1 LQPRKIEDFN
11 ARLEDALA
19 RLGEVA
25 DLSDTDLQEVRAE
38 IRHLEERLHFWREV
52 TSTFFKRFSA
62 FLYIFKPI
70 SFIVQISYDTVRVG
84 TGYIAVHEV
93 ANARADL
100 NTSDVDHIKNFI
112 PL

>member
-1 LQPRKIEDFN
+1 LQPRKIEDYN

-52 TSTFFKRFSA
+52 TSKFLKVFAIFYSYLGLLPLSFKYHT
-62 FLYIFKPI
+62 LYG
-70 SFIVQISYDTVRVG
+70 TVTAYSG
-84 TGYIAVHEV
+84 T
-93 ANARADL
+93 
-100 NTSDVDHIKNFI
+100 
-112 PL
+112 

>member
-1 LQPRKIEDFN
+1 LSGNGLKLNISTWIFFIILCQWLQPRKIEDYN

-52 TSTFFKRFSA
+52 TSTF
-62 FLYIFKPI
+62 
-70 SFIVQISYDTVRVG
+70 
-84 TGYIAVHEV
+84 
-93 ANARADL
+93 
-100 NTSDVDHIKNFI
+100 
-112 PL
+112 

>member
-1 LQPRKIEDFN
+1 LQPRKIEDYN

-52 TSTFFKRFSA
+52 TS
-62 FLYIFKPI
+62 
-70 SFIVQISYDTVRVG
+70 SF
-84 TGYIAVHEV
+84 
-93 ANARADL
+93 
-100 NTSDVDHIKNFI
+100 
-112 PL
+112 